1 MVNQSKFEQQVALV
15 TGAGGGIGRA
25 ICKKLAVH
33 GATLVLADVSEKELI
48 QTAESLEPTGAK
60 VTMLPGNLADK
71 QYCDTLPQNAYAQH
85 GRLDIVINNAGVMR
99 RGAITQASDEDYALS
114 MAINVEAPFR
124 ICRSAIPIMAAAGGG
139 SIVNTASCWGLY
151 PGPDHLVYCT
161 TKAAL
166 AAMTRC
172 LGRDHAHQ
180 NIRVNAVCPNEVDTP
195 MLRTGFQIRGLD
207 PGQAISQL
215 NESVPLGRIADP
227 EDIANVISY
236 LASDESGYVCGA
248 LIEVNGAKPVY

>member
-1 MVNQSKFEQQVALV
+1 MDKIRQFENQVALI
-15 TGAGGGIGRA
+15 TGAAGGIGKA
-25 ICKKLAVH
+25 ISRKLAGQ
-33 GATLVLADVSEKELI
+33 GATLVLADVSENELTE
-48 QTAESLEPTGAK
+48 TAASIEQAGTHVSIIS
-60 VTMLPGNLADK
+60 GNLTDK
-71 QYCDTLPQNAYAQH
+71 DYCNNLPEAARSIH
-85 GRLDIVINNAGVMR
+85 DRLDIIVNNAGLMR
-99 RGAITQASDEDYALS
+99 RGTITQTSDEDYALS

-139 SIVNTASCWGLY
+139 KIVNTASCWGLY

-180 NIRVNAVCPNEVDTP
+180 NVRVNAVCPNEVDTP
-195 MLRTGFQIRGLD
+195 MLRTGFKIRGLD
-207 PGQAISQL
+207 PQQAIGQL
-215 NESVPLGRIADP
+215 NQSVPLGRIADP
-227 EDIANVISY
+227 DDIANVVSY
-236 LASDESGYVCGA
+236 LASDESGYICGA